1 MTTARIA
8 TRRRYLMCRP
18 THFDVVYSINPWM
31 DPAKS
36 VDRQRAI
43 RQWQRIHD
51 LFVELGHQVELVDPL
66 PGLPD
71 MVFAANGA
79 TVVDDRVLVA
89 RFRHAERAGEAAA
102 YLDWF
107 GERGF
112 DVRQSASVNEG
123 QGDFLA
129 VGDILLAGTGF
140 RSDRGSHSESRSFF
154 GRRVVGLTLVKDTF
168 YHLDTALTVLD
179 QNTVAYYPAAF
190 DAPSRA
196 VLEQLFPDAI
206 LATDRDA
213 AAFGLNAV
221 SDGRYVVLP
230 SGATELVARLRE
242 RGFVPINADVSEL
255 LRGGGG
261 VKCCTLELGRADV
274 AWAAATRTTAA

>member
-1 MTTARIA
+1 MTAVRRA
-8 TRRRYLMCRP
+8 VRRRYLMCRP
-18 THFDVVYSINPWM
+18 THFDVVYKINPWM
-31 DPAKS
+31 DPAES
-36 VDRQRAI
+36 VDRRRAI

-51 LFVELGHQVELVDPL
+51 LFVELGHDVELIDPL

-79 TVVDDRVLVA
+79 MVVGDRVLVA
-89 RFRHAERAGEAAA
+89 RFRHDERDGESAA

-107 GERGF
+107 GARGF
-112 DVRQSASVNEG
+112 DVRQADFVNEG

-129 VGDILLAGTGF
+129 VGDLLLAGTGF
-140 RSDRGSHSESRSFF
+140 RSARGSHAESRTFF
-154 GRRVVGLTLVKDTF
+154 GRQVVGLTLVNDSF

-179 QNTVAYYPAAF
+179 ATTVAYYPAAF
-190 DAPSRA
+190 DEPSRA
-196 VLEQLFPDAI
+196 VLRRLFPDAI
-206 LATDRDA
+206 LATDEDA

-221 SDGRYVVLP
+221 SDGRYVILP
-230 SGATELVARLRE
+230 AGAHHLVARLRE

-261 VKCCTLELGRADV
+261 VKCCTLELGRADIAV
-274 AWAAATRTTAA
+274 PAVPRTSAA

>member
-1 MTTARIA
+1 MRRVA
-8 TRRRYLMCRP
+8 TSRRYLMCRP
-18 THFDVVYSINPWM
+18 THFDVVYKINPWM

-89 RFRHAERAGEAAA
+89 RFRHDERAGEAAA

-107 GERGF
+107 GDRGF

-140 RSDRGSHSESRSFF
+140 RSDPSSHSESRGFF

-179 QNTVAYYPAAF
+179 RNTVAYYPAAF

-206 LATDRDA
+206 LATDGDA

-230 SGATELVARLRE
+230 SGATDLVARLRE

-274 AWAAATRTTAA
+274 AWPAATRTTAA